1 MRSNLKIA
9 DLNNELETFN
19 RLSLFNDTQ
28 EHVIY
33 IFPQG
38 SQLFVVTI
46 TQMFSSYDGKIEAF
60 DLYGYFLDNRMG
72 NIVLGKSAVKMFCRA
87 IYNDNPIFLR
97 NIYIDDFIVD
107 TLWQN
112 QGYGSIV
119 MEQLIKYAK
128 CLKAPYISGELS
140 PVDIGT
146 SDDDDPKRK
155 NRERL
160 FHFYSKFGFSIDKA
174 EKTIRLDLTK

>member
-1 MRSNLKIA
+1 MRGSSKNA
-9 DLNNELETFN
+9 ELNNELETFN
-19 RLSLFNDTQ
+19 KLLLFNDTQ
-28 EHVIY
+28 EHIIY
-33 IFPQG
+33 ILPQ
-38 SQLFVVTI
+38 SLPLFVVTI
-46 TQMFSSYDGKIEAF
+46 TQMFSRYDGKIKAF

-87 IYNDNPIFLR
+87 IYNDNPAFLR
-97 NIYIDDFIVD
+97 NIYIDDFTVD
-107 TLWQN
+107 ARRQS

-146 SDDDDPKRK
+146 GDDDDTKCK